1 MDDSIPGYKI
11 VKKLG
16 DGARSEVYQAIR
28 TATGERFAFKRVIR
42 DETEDARFLDQAI
55 NEHQV
60 ASQLSHPVL
69 RKSFELRRIRR
80 LFRLVEIHALLE
92 FVDGVSLDRSRPE
105 RVAKAVEIF
114 RKVADGLGFMHGQGF
129 LHTDIKPNNIL
140 VAYDGGVKI
149 IDFGQSCTV
158 GYIKPRIQGT
168 PDYIAPEQVER
179 KRLTPQTDVF
189 NFGATLYWT
198 LTNTAFP
205 TVIAKRGRRQQTR
218 GLPSIPT
225 PRELNPQVPEALSRL
240 VMECCRYDPTLRPEG
255 MGEVIGRL
263 DASLEETGAGD
274 LVPGSTAG
282 RRKRAARVIVRPRTG
297 RDMGAAPDS
306 GGQRRPSESGS
317 QACDLE

>member
-1 MDDSIPGYKI
+1 MIPGYKI
-11 VKKLG
+11 VNRIG
-16 DGARSEVYQAIR
+16 EGARSQVFQAIR
-28 TATGERFAFKRVIR
+28 TSTGERFAFKRVIR

-80 LFRLVEIHALLE
+80 LFKLVEIHALLE

-105 RVAKAVEIF
+105 RVAKTVEIF
-114 RKVADGLGFMHGQGF
+114 RKVAEGLGFMHGQGF
-129 LHTDIKPNNIL
+129 VHTDIKPNNIL
-140 VAYDGGVKI
+140 VAYDGGVRI
-149 IDFGQSCTV
+149 IDFGQSCVV
-158 GYIKPRIQGT
+158 GYVKPRIQGT
-168 PDYIAPEQVER
+168 PDYIAPEQVDR

-198 LTNTAFP
+198 LTNSAFP

-225 PRELNPQVPEALSRL
+225 PSELNPRVPEPLSRL

-255 MGEVIGRL
+255 MGELIERL
-263 DASLEETGAGD
+263 DGFLSEARAGEIT
-274 LVPGSTAG
+274 PGSSVG
-282 RRKRAARVIVRPRTG
+282 REKDAARDARG
-297 RDMGAAPDS
+297 
-306 GGQRRPSESGS
+306 
-317 QACDLE
+317 